1 MKVGRRL
8 VAVDLFCGAG
18 GISLGLRDAGFDV
31 VYAADA
37 WPLAVETYNLN
48 FDHKALVVD
57 LGRSA
62 PSSLISSGVEIDLV
76 CGGPPCQGFSIQ
88 RIGSDIDPR
97 NDLILAF
104 GRFILATRPKV
115 FLMENVTGLLGK
127 RGMPV
132 FERFRALVEGGGY
145 HVEATVLNAVD
156 FGVPQSRRRVFALGS
171 RRDLGQPLT
180 LPQRDVAL
188 CRYATVRQVLE
199 DLPAPWIGRH
209 ANGQD
214 PLHKM
219 IGMSPLNR
227 KRINLIPPGG
237 GFEDL
242 PVEMR
247 VTCHKNG
254 AAKIGHRAVYGR
266 LSPDEPAGTITAR
279 FDSFTR
285 GRFGH
290 PWEARNI
297 TLREGARI
305 QTFPDTHR
313 FVGNQE
319 EVAAQIG
326 NAVPPLMAS
335 AIMRSLAEQI
345 DNCHHARVLHEDDVC
360 LQLGTA
366 LSG

>member
-1 MKVGRRL
+1 MTIGKRL
-8 VAVDLFCGAG
+8 AAVDLFCGAG
-18 GISLGLRDAGFDV
+18 GLSLGLKEAGFDV

-48 FDHKALVVD
+48 FDHKAVVAD
-57 LGRSA
+57 LGRMFPSA
-62 PSSLISSGVEIDLV
+62 VVPLGIEIDLV

-88 RIGSDIDPR
+88 RIGSDTDPR
-97 NDLILAF
+97 NDLVLAF
-104 GRFILATRPKV
+104 GRFVQAIHPKV

-127 RGMPV
+127 RGLHV
-132 FERFRALVEGGGY
+132 FERFRALMESEGY

-156 FGVPQSRRRVFALGS
+156 FGVPQSRRRVFVLGS
-171 RRDLGQPLT
+171 RRDLGKPLT
-180 LPQRDVAL
+180 LPQVDPRPQ
-188 CRYATVRQVLE
+188 RSTTVRQAIG

-209 ANGQD
+209 AYGQD

-227 KRINLIPPGG
+227 KRIEMIPPGG

-266 LSPDEPAGTITAR
+266 LSPDEPASTITAR

-290 PWEARNI
+290 PWEPRNI
-297 TLREGARI
+297 TLREGARL
-305 QTFPDTHR
+305 QTFPDAHR

-326 NAVPPLMAS
+326 NAVPPRMAS
-335 AIMRSLAEQI
+335 VILRDLAEQVE
-345 DNCHHARVLHEDDVC
+345 NRHYAENV
-360 LQLGTA
+360 A
-366 LSG
+366 

>member
-1 MKVGRRL
+1 MTVPGRP

-18 GISLGLRDAGFDV
+18 GLSLGLKAAGFSV
-31 VYAADA
+31 AYAADA
-37 WPLAVETYNLN
+37 WPLAVESYNLN
-48 FDHKALVVD
+48 FDHEAVIADIGETDPSKAIP
-57 LGRSA
+57 LG
-62 PSSLISSGVEIDLV
+62 IDVDLV

-88 RIGSDIDPR
+88 RIGSDVDPR
-97 NDLILAF
+97 NDLVLAYGKF
-104 GRFILATRPKV
+104 VLAVRPKA

-127 RGMPV
+127 RGLHV
-132 FERFRALVEGGGY
+132 FDRFRRLMESGGY
-145 HVEATVLNAVD
+145 HVEATVLNALD
-156 FGVPQSRRRVFALGS
+156 FGVPQSRRRVFVLGT
-171 RRDLGQPLT
+171 RNDLGEPLT
-180 LPQRDVAL
+180 LPAGGAARP
-188 CRYATVRQVLE
+188 ATVRE
-199 DLPAPWIGRH
+199 AIGDLPGPWTGKR
-209 ANGQD
+209 ADGQD

-227 KRINLIPPGG
+227 RRIEMIPPGG

-247 VTCHKNG
+247 VACHKNG
-254 AAKIGHRAVYGR
+254 ATKIGHRAVYGR

-290 PWEARNI
+290 PWEPRNI
-297 TLREGARI
+297 TLREGARL

-319 EVAAQIG
+319 DVAAQIG

-335 AIMRSLAEQI
+335 VVLRDLARQVESRHRAE
-345 DNCHHARVLHEDDVC
+345 NA
-360 LQLGTA
+360 A
-366 LSG
+366 